1 MLREHSFREKLGV
14 ASNSCSFLDSELLL
28 GEKYVDMTNETAKT
42 FDMALE
48 FVKLMMFDTVSF
60 LPFCVQMMTRLTK
73 SEIR

>member
-1 MLREHSFREKLGV
+1 MI
-14 ASNSCSFLDSELLL
+14 
-28 GEKYVDMTNETAKT
+28 NETAKT